1 MRVTVVLA
9 VGLDTEML
17 EAESTLWRSKGFF
30 FISAHT
36 IQEAIAH
43 LHAGDFDIVLLDD
56 SISLEK
62 RERLAFLIRSS
73 GSQTPVVCMGDRPGE
88 CASFADASF
97 GNDFRELFDGIR
109 EMLKFKHQSRA
120 SRSDA
125 FISYLSGDFL
135 QTI

>member
-9 VGLDTEML
+9 VGVDSEAL
-17 EAESTLWRSKGFF
+17 EAESTLWRSKGYF
-30 FISAHT
+30 FIAAQT

-43 LHAGDFDIVLLDD
+43 FHAGDFDIVLLDD

-62 RERLAFLIRSS
+62 RERLAFLIRAS
-73 GSQTPVVCMGDRPGE
+73 GSQTPVVCMGDRPSE
-88 CASFADASF
+88 CESFADATF